1 MADVLSNFKTRT
13 FLFSWHH
20 PVNLAVSIGPV
31 PLLSLISSIVNDLVL
46 VEGKRRAMYN
56 KFEQEKI
63 VNKDRQAEI
72 DHILKVKKSAPG
84 KFRFI
89 YKD

>member
-1 MADVLSNFKTRT
+1 
-13 FLFSWHH
+13 
-20 PVNLAVSIGPV
+20 
-31 PLLSLISSIVNDLVL
+31 
-46 VEGKRRAMYN
+46 MYN